1 VPDEVTADTLLDGR
15 VRLTQPKRGYRVAID
30 PVLLAAA
37 VPAGP
42 GDRVLD
48 AGAGTG
54 AASLCLAHRVP
65 ECRITALE
73 IDRDLQRLMSQNVDD
88 NGLGRR
94 IEALVGDLGRPPLR
108 LQPASFDHV
117 MTNPPYL
124 SRASATPPSSPERSR
139 AHVEGG
145 LELGQ
150 WLAACARMLTP
161 GGCLTVIHRS
171 DRLGDVLAALAGRV
185 GETILFPLWPLAGR
199 AAKRVL
205 VQGRSGSRGPLRLAP
220 GLILHE
226 ADGRYGGAANR
237 ILRGAAPLPL
247 AAGLGGPEDG

>member
-1 VPDEVTADTLLDGR
+1 VLDELTADTLLDGR

-30 PVLLAAA
+30 PVMLAAA

-42 GDRVLD
+42 GERVLD

-54 AASLCLAHRVP
+54 AASLCLASRQP

-73 IDRDLQRLMSQNVDD
+73 VDRDLQRLMSQNVDD
-88 NGLGRR
+88 NSLGRR
-94 IEALVGDLGRPPLR
+94 IEAVVGDLERPPLR

-124 SRASATPPSSPERSR
+124 SRASATPPPSPERAR
-139 AHVEGG
+139 AHVEG
-145 LELGQ
+145 LELPQ
-150 WLAACARMLTP
+150 WLAACARMLAP

-171 DRLGDVLAALAGRV
+171 DRLGEVLAALAGKI
-185 GETILFPLWPLAGR
+185 GEMIVFPLWPLAGR
-199 AAKRVL
+199 PAKRVL
-205 VQGRSGSRGPLRLAP
+205 VQGRKGARGPLRLAP

-226 ADGRYGGAANR
+226 PDGRYSERADR
-237 ILRGAAPLPL
+237 VLRGGAPLPL
-247 AAGLGGPEDG
+247 AAERGEPEHG

>member
-1 VPDEVTADTLLDGR
+1 MLDEVTADTLLDGQ

-30 PVLLAAA
+30 PVMLAAA

-42 GDRVLD
+42 GERVLD

-54 AASLCLAHRVP
+54 AASLCLAYRVP

-88 NGLGRR
+88 NSLGRR
-94 IEALVGDLGRPPLR
+94 IEVVVGDLERPPLR
-108 LQPASFDHV
+108 LQPASFAHV

-124 SRASATPPSSPERSR
+124 CRASATPPPSAERSR
-139 AHVEGG
+139 AHVE
-145 LELGQ
+145 ELKLAP
-150 WLAACARMLTP
+150 WLAACARMLAP

-171 DRLGDVLAALAGRV
+171 DRLGDVLAALTGRV
-185 GETILFPLWPLAGR
+185 GDMIVFPLWPLAGR
-199 AAKRVL
+199 PAKRVL
-205 VQGRSGSRGPLRLAP
+205 VQGRKDTRGPLRLAP

-226 ADGRYGGAANR
+226 PGGRYSEAADR
-237 ILRGAAPLPL
+237 VLRSAAPLPL
-247 AAGLGGPEDG
+247 AVDPAEPEHA